1 MLCPDLPYVAL
12 QLAAESQIENVQRG
26 NAWGTER
33 WRQRST
39 KMLERMA
46 EDNERMEGS
55 AEGEGC
61 FGKKNLIPN
70 EAFSPESKY
79 YLRVSNPIPSILGIE
94 LLILHGSR
102 NTVHSG

>member
-1 MLCPDLPYVAL
+1 MLCPDLPYAVMQSAT
-12 QLAAESQIENVQRG
+12 EPQIERVRHG
-26 NAWGTER
+26 NAWGAERQR
-33 WRQRST
+33 WRST
-39 KMLERMA
+39 Y
-46 EDNERMEGS
+46 

-61 FGKKNLIPN
+61 FGKKNLISD